1 MFKTA
6 ITISLITLSTVAGA
20 QDFTA
25 YDFDG
30 SFDDAT
36 FGVENA
42 IIDHGLVIDYISHVG
57 EMLSRTQTDVGSD
70 VTLYDNA
77 QIFVFCSAVLS
88 RKMMEADPTNIAFC
102 PYGVFVADTDGAVT
116 VGYRHYPDGAMQE
129 VQALLDEIAREAV
142 GEQDEI

>member
-77 QIFVFCSAVLS
+77 QIFVFC
-88 RKMMEADPTNIAFC
+88 
-102 PYGVFVADTDGAVT
+102 YGVFVADTDGAVT

-142 GEQDEI
+142 GE

>member
-42 IIDHGLVIDYISHVG
+42 IIDHGLVIDYTSHVS
-57 EMLSRTQTDVGSD
+57 EMLSRTRADIGSD
-70 VTLYDNA
+70 VT
-77 QIFVFCSAVLS
+77 
-88 RKMMEADPTNIAFC
+88 
-102 PYGVFVADTDGAVT
+102 
-116 VGYRHYPDGAMQE
+116 
-129 VQALLDEIAREAV
+129 
-142 GEQDEI
+142 